1 MPETSQLDGEGV
13 GLTPCWHRALRPL
26 CHAVRTG
33 VLPRGKDARAESSR
47 GFRREESR
55 DAACSGR
62 PQRRGGQRRTPGPD
76 PARAIGAASHR
87 AALSGSASL
96 ACCFGVSGCP
106 ASALPGAPPRCISG
120 SAGAW
125 LADAQ
130 VARLKPRGVRG
141 SPCGRPSCST
151 QTYFFLPRVHFSF
164 GVYLERVS
172 KDSVWEVKCRAH
184 LGGLSGVA
192 GCDFRTRK

>member
-76 PARAIGAASHR
+76 PARTIGAASHR

-106 ASALPGAPPRCISG
+106 ASALPGAPPHCISG

-151 QTYFFLPRVHFSF
+151 QTCFFLPRVHFSF
-164 GVYLERVS
+164 G
-172 KDSVWEVKCRAH
+172 D
-184 LGGLSGVA
+184 LSGESFKGLCV
-192 GCDFRTRK
+192 GGEMPCSFGRPVWSCRL

>member
-1 MPETSQLDGEGV
+1 MLYG
-13 GLTPCWHRALRPL
+13 RACYPVAKTRRRSP
-26 CHAVRTG
+26 AG
-33 VLPRGKDARAESSR
+33 ASAGKL
-47 GFRREESR
+47 R
-55 DAACSGR
+55 DATCSGR
-62 PQRRGGQRRTPGPD
+62 PQRCGGQRRTPGPD

-106 ASALPGAPPRCISG
+106 ASALPGAPPRRTSG
-120 SAGAW
+120 SAGGW

-192 GCDFRTRK
+192 GCDLRTRK